1 MNAADRVRAA
11 LVVARF
17 PALVS
22 SVARDADATPA
33 VVEAVA
39 RSAGFPVSLVHYQS
53 IYTGKAVAMSAI
65 FPKG

>member
-1 MNAADRVRAA
+1 MTAADRVRAA
-11 LVVARF
+11 LAGARF

-22 SVARDADATPA
+22 SVASDTDTTPA